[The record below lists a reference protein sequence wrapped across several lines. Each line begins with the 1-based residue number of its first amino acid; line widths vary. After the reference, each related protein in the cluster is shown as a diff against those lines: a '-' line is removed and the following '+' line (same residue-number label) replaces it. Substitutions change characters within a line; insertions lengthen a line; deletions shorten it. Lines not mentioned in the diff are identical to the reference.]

1 MLPLLD
7 CSRMEVT
14 VFIIHEQQRYQ
25 LLQVE
30 NHHLVG
36 EVQVKMY
43 IYGVACIYMRRAPE
57 ELKAS

>member
-1 MLPLLD
+1 VLPLLD

-25 LLQVE
+25 LLQLE
-30 NHHLVG
+30 NRHLVG

-43 IYGVACIYMRRAPE
+43 TYEMFLHAPRPRVA
-57 ELKAS
+57 

>member
-1 MLPLLD
+1 M
-7 CSRMEVT
+7 T

>member
-1 MLPLLD
+1 
-7 CSRMEVT
+7 MEVT

-25 LLQVE
+25 LSQVE

-43 IYGVACIYMRRAPE
+43 IYDGRCLYMRRAPE
-57 ELKAS
+57 